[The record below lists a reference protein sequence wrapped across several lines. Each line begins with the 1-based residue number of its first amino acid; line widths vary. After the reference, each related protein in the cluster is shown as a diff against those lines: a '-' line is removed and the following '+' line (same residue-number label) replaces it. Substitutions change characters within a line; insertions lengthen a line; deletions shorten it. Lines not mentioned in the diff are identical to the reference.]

1 MLPVPAFR
9 NQTVAV
15 FGIARSGRA
24 AVRALK
30 AGGAKVVAWD
40 DSAERRAEAEA
51 DGALIADLTKSMHGA
66 SALVLSPGV
75 PLTHPAPHPV
85 VAQAR
90 KDGAAIIGDIEL
102 FFRRKPQARVVGI
115 TGTNGK
121 STTTALIAFLLEA
134 CGVPAALGG
143 NIGTPVLELADIA
156 SGGAYVLELS
166 SFQIDLTPSIA
177 CDVAILLNV
186 TPDHLDRHGDMDG
199 YVAVKRRIFSQPTG
213 ATAIIGVDDH
223 HCRGIWE
230 ELRAQPGR
238 RVIPIAI
245 GRRIDGGI
253 SVVEGR
259 LEDRSGATTFVLDIA
274 ALATL
279 RGAHN
284 WQNTAA
290 AFAAV
295 RALGVKPEAIAA
307 ALPRFPGLAHRM
319 ETVATL
325 GNVTF
330 VNDSKATNAD
340 ATEKALVC
348 FDTIYWIAGGR
359 AKVGGIEPLVP
370 HFHRIRH
377 AFLIGEAAADFAR
390 TLDGHVPVTLSGD
403 MATAVRQAAN
413 LARDEGRRGAVV
425 LLSPAC
431 SSFDQFRDFE
441 QRGDAFRA
449 VVAAVTGEDA

>member
-1 MLPVPAFR
+1 MLAIPAFAK
-9 NQTVAV
+9 QTVAV

-30 AGGAKVVAWD
+30 AGGAYVVAWD
-40 DSAERRAEAEA
+40 DSAERRAQAEA
-51 DGALIADLTKSMHGA
+51 DGARIADLTKSMHGA

-85 VAQAR
+85 VVQAQ
-90 KDGAAIIGDIEL
+90 KDGAAVIGDIEL

-143 NIGTPVLELADIA
+143 NIGTPVLELADLA
-156 SGGAYVLELS
+156 SGGAYALELS

-199 YVAVKRRIFSQPTG
+199 YVAVKKHIFDQPAG
-213 ATAIIGVDDH
+213 ATAIIGVDDD

-230 ELRAQPGR
+230 ELRTQPGR

-245 GRRIDGGI
+245 GHRIEGGV
-253 SVVEGR
+253 SVVDGQ
-259 LEDRSGATTFVLDIA
+259 LEDRSGAATVTLDIA
-274 ALATL
+274 ALPAL

-295 RALGVKPEAIAA
+295 RALGVKPDAIAA

-319 ETVATL
+319 ETVATA

-340 ATEKALVC
+340 AAEKALVC
-348 FDTIYWIAGGR
+348 FDPIYWIAGGR

-377 AFLIGEAAADFAR
+377 AFLIGEAAPDFAR
-390 TLDGHVPVTLSGD
+390 TLQGHVPVTQSGD
-403 MATAVRQAAN
+403 MITAVRQAAD
-413 LARDEGRRGAVV
+413 LARAEGRRGAVV

-431 SSFDQFRDFE
+431 ASFDQFRDFE

-449 VVAAVTGEDA
+449 VVATVTGERA